1 MAVSIN
7 PPPQLRIPKQFF
19 DNREMRDY
27 FEQKDTIIFQ
37 MWQRMGGNFDLI
49 ADNQN
54 LTKSYDWNVGEAK
67 ADFRAVTATTNYTM
81 LPFDF
86 VNAKGGA
93 AITFPQYPQA
103 NSVIIVR
110 NGDGSTIALN
120 GNGKNMNGSATGEI
134 KNEGTAIEFHYFI
147 DSDEWFAR

>member
-7 PPPQLRIPKQFF
+7 PPPQLRIPKKFF
-19 DNREMRDY
+19 EDREMRDY

-37 MWQRMGGNFDLI
+37 MYQRMGGNFDLI

-54 LTKSYDWNVGEAK
+54 LTKGYSWGVGETK
-67 ADFRAVTATTNYTM
+67 QDFRAVTATANYTM

-86 VNAKGGA
+86 VNAKNRA
-93 AITFPQYPQA
+93 TVTFPQYPEA

-110 NGDGSTIALN
+110 NGDGSQITLN
-120 GNGKNMNGSATGEI
+120 GNGKNMNGEPAGLLTKES
-134 KNEGTAIEFHYFI
+134 TAIEFYYFI

>member
-27 FEQKDTIIFQ
+27 FEQKDIIIFQ

-49 ADNQN
+49 AANQN
-54 LTKSYDWNVGEAK
+54 LTKGYDWNVGEAK
-67 ADFRAVTATTNYTM
+67 PDFRAVTASADYTM
-81 LPFDF
+81 LTFDF
-86 VNAKGGA
+86 VNAKNSA
-93 AITFPQYPQA
+93 TITFPQYPEA

-110 NGDGSTIALN
+110 NGDGSEINLD
-120 GNGKNMNGSATGEI
+120 GNGKNMNGESTGLLTKES
-134 KNEGTAIEFHYFI
+134 TAIEFYYFI